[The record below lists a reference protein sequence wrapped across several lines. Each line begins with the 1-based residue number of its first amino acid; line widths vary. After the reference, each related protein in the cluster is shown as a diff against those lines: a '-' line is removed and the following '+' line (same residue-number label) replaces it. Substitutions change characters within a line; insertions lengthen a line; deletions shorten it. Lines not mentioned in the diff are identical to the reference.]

1 VKITLGNAAPVEVHY
16 HNPDSAAHAQ
26 RLEVRGGNLLVQG
39 EHVLHQI
46 KLDPLVN
53 NLTEVVVPDDRKALE
68 IIQDVNHLWDFH
80 SLLKPGWVLVDEVDH
95 VKGDLV
101 RRLLHDHF
109 GLPIPAGPVALVTN
123 AGFDYASKQ
132 LGGAASASAV
142 AVNMALTANATA
154 PAAGDTSLTGEITTA
169 GGGLIRKACTYAHT
183 TGASTY
189 TLTVTFT
196 ANGSDTLPVTANKMG
211 VFDATPSGGNMP
223 IETLVSPAITWNS
236 SGDAGTIT
244 ETVTV

>member
-1 VKITLGNAAPVEVHY
+1 LKITLGNLAPVEVHH

-53 NLTEVVVPDDRKALE
+53 NITEVQVPDDRKALE
-68 IIQDVNHLWDFH
+68 IVQDINHLWDFH
-80 SLLKPGWVLVDEVDH
+80 SLVRPGWVLVDEVDH

-123 AGFDYASKQ
+123 AGYDYASKQ

-142 AVNMALTANATA
+142 AVNMALTSDSTA
-154 PAAGDTSLTGEITTA
+154 PAAGDTTLASEYNHASA
-169 GGGLIRKACTYAHT
+169 GLNRKACTYAHT
-183 TGASTY
+183 AAASTY

-196 ANGSDTLPVTANKMG
+196 ANASDVLSFTANKMG
-211 VFDATPSGGNMP
+211 IFDATSGGNMP
-223 IETLVSPAITWNS
+223 IETLVSPAITWNAN
-236 SGDAGTIT
+236 GDAGTIT